1 MTGDLVVEDD
11 SEEGAH
17 VQPAVTVNGG
27 QLPELFSK
35 GDADHL
41 GQ

>member
-17 VQPAVTVNGG
+17 VEPAVTVNGG
-27 QLPELFSK
+27 RFPELFSK
-35 GDADHL
+35 DDANHL